1 MNKML
6 TGICMTG
13 VLAVSS
19 INLAFAEEAKKDG
32 ALSPAVVEQLDVAN
46 KLIALGDARKDPLL
60 LIVAA
65 KLQKT
70 LGAEAASTPTQS
82 TATNDVLSRA
92 KKLSN
97 GRKDLTG
104 IADDVAAAKTKG
116 GYIDVTT
123 GQYRYTM

>member
-1 MNKML
+1 MNKIL

-19 INLAFAEEAKKDG
+19 MNIAFAEEAKSG

-60 LIVAA
+60 LIAAA
-65 KLQKT
+65 KLQKN
-70 LGAEAASTPTQS
+70 LGAEAASTPSQS
-82 TATNDVLSRA
+82 TLTNDVLDRA
-92 KKLSN
+92 KKLSA

-116 GYIDVTT
+116 GYIDAVS